1 MRTRIRVVVKSKSQL
16 KLLNLFCVVKVCALV
31 GWMVLE
37 MKIRR
42 QRKRTGV
49 EETEGIWAMYY
60 I

>member
-1 MRTRIRVVVKSKSQL
+1 MRTRIRVVVKSKSKL

-49 EETEGIWAMYY
+49 EETEGI
-60 I
+60 